1 MVNYKQ
7 LHYFWQV
14 ARAGSIARASEQL
27 DLTPQTLS
35 GQIGLLEA
43 SLNTVL
49 FRRVGRGLELTEAGR
64 LALSYADEIFEVGAE
79 MEQALTSGEIKHL
92 MPFKVG
98 IADVMPK
105 SIVYKLLAPAMT
117 LETAIKIFCKEDRLE
132 RLLGDLAIHRLDL
145 VLSDRPMPSDIN
157 IKGFSHQ
164 LVACGVSF
172 FATPS
177 LAKHYGQNFPQSLQQ
192 APMLVPGADTS
203 LRKKLMHWLDSQKIR
218 PIIVGEFDDS
228 ALMKAFG
235 QAGIGIFTAPSMID
249 AEVQRQFNVVKIGQI
264 DAITERYYAISAV
277 RRAGH
282 PAVAAINAAAMD
294 ESMTEVNNNL
304 SSFSD
309 NVPVS

>member
-35 GQIGLLEA
+35 GQIGLLET

-79 MEQALTSGEIKHL
+79 MEQALTSGEIKQL

-105 SIVYKLLAPAMT
+105 SIVYKLLAPAMA
-117 LETAIKIFCKEDRLE
+117 LETVIKMVCKEDRLE

-145 VLSDRPMPSDIN
+145 VLSDRPMPSNIN
-157 IKGFSHQ
+157 IKGLSHQ

-172 FATPS
+172 FATPA
-177 LAKHYGQNFPQSLQQ
+177 LAATYGQNFPQSLQQ
-192 APMLVPGADTS
+192 APLLVPGADTS

-249 AEVQRQFNVVKIGQI
+249 DEVQRQFNVVKIGQI
-264 DAITERYYAISAV
+264 DAITERYYAISAM

-294 ESMTEVNNNL
+294 ESMTEVNNHL
-304 SSFSD
+304 SSFGD
-309 NVPVS
+309 NVLAP